1 MNEPH
6 NPLESPNGPPE
17 LTIDL
22 HDGSQEQVTI
32 VVIHHE
38 RPEYLNICLQSIYVC
53 SALNNYEVVVV
64 DNASGQETQDYLDVL
79 EQEGVKVIRNKENEY
94 WSSACNKGVEAADPN
109 SKYFIFLHADTVV
122 INPAWIDI
130 LVNISE
136 AQGSGLVGTQ
146 IQQYIIQKQKVDF
159 VQEWCMLISRR
170 CWEDIGPWP
179 EELPLV
185 GMSFIMTLR
194 AQFRGHKP
202 QTTSN
207 PIVHHYRQFCLDPSV
222 YEKMA
227 EEAMGMVARLM
238 QDVQK
243 K

>member
-17 LTIDL
+17 MTINL

-32 VVIHHE
+32 VVVHHE

-64 DNASGQETQDYLDVL
+64 DNASGQETQEYLDIL
-79 EQEGVKVIRNKENEY
+79 EQEGIKVIRNKENKF
-94 WSSACNKGVEAADPN
+94 WSAACNQGVEAADPN

-122 INPAWIDI
+122 INTAWIDI
-130 LVNISE
+130 LVNIAE
-136 AQGSGLVGTQ
+136 QGCGLVGTQ
-146 IQQYIIQKQKVDF
+146 IQQYLIQKQKVDF
-159 VQEWCMLISRR
+159 VQEWCMLVSRR
-170 CWEDIGPWP
+170 CWNDIGPWP

-185 GMSFIMTLR
+185 GMAFILTLR
-194 AQFRGHKP
+194 AQYRGYKP
-202 QTTSN
+202 QTTGN
-207 PIVHHYRQFCLDPSV
+207 AIVHHYRQFCMDPST

-227 EEAMGMVARLM
+227 EEAMGIVARLM
-238 QDVQK
+238 QKAQA
-243 K
+243 